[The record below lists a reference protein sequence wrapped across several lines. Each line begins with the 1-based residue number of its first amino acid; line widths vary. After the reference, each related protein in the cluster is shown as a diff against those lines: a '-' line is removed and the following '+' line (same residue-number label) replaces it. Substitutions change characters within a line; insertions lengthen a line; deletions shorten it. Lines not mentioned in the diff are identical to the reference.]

1 MLEQMAK
8 QSKMMRLKSECLT
21 CIVNMQADKFLADCT
36 EEEKIVYKQRLFKV
50 LSEAKTSESAPLL
63 MKRIADIQKEL
74 FGKSTDYTQIKHL
87 YNEYV
92 MRKLSLLERNI
103 IREEDPLRCA
113 IQYSL
118 TGNFIDFG
126 AMKAVDNDKFEQLLM
141 KAPQIEL
148 GKEYEN
154 LRDELE
160 HTKRLVFL
168 TDNCGEIVF
177 DKALIQT
184 IKKIYPNI
192 SITAIVRGQPVLND
206 ATMEDAK
213 QIGLMEECNVIG
225 NGTNVAG
232 TCLDLIAKEARLA
245 IDSADIIL
253 SKGQGNFE
261 TLQDCGLNVYYLFM
275 CKCQMFA
282 KRFQV
287 EQYEGL
293 LINDKRKGI

>member
-1 MLEQMAK
+1 MA
-8 QSKMMRLKSECLT
+8 RLKSECLN
-21 CIVNMQADKFLADCT
+21 CIVKMQADKFPATCT
-36 EEEKIVYKQRLFKV
+36 EEQKLEYKQRLFKV

-63 MKRIADIQKEL
+63 IKRIADIQTEL
-74 FGKSTDYTQIKHL
+74 FGRSTDYTKIKHY
-87 YNEYV
+87 YNDYV
-92 MRKLSLLERNI
+92 MKKMSLLERNI
-103 IREEDPLRCA
+103 VQTEDALQRA

-126 AMKAVDNDKFEQLLM
+126 AMKTVDNDRFEQLLA

-148 GKEYEN
+148 GNEYEN
-154 LRDELE
+154 LRDELVYA
-160 HTKRLVFL
+160 KKIVFL

-177 DKALIQT
+177 DKALIRT
-184 IKKIYPNI
+184 IKNCYPNVA
-192 SITAIVRGQPVLND
+192 ITAIVRGQPVLND
-206 ATMEDAK
+206 ATMEDAI
-213 QIGLMEECNVIG
+213 QIALMDECKVIG
-225 NGTNVAG
+225 NGTNIAG
-232 TCLDLIAKEARLA
+232 TCLDLVTDEARLA

-253 SKGQGNFE
+253 AKGQGNFE

-275 CKCQMFA
+275 CKCEMFA